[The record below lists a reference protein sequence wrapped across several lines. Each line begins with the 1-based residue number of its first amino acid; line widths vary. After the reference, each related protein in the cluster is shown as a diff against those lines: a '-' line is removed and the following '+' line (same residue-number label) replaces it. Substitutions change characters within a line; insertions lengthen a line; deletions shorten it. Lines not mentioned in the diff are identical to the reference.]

1 MGRETTVSNESNKEN
16 IARLMCNLAL
26 CMLLVGAMAVLPKAA
41 LAQPNG
47 DLHITKECSA
57 YTGLAGSYC
66 TITSSNVAAIPVGA
80 TVNYDQ
86 AFNIPVGMLDSNVVL
101 KVGTSDWAVG
111 RCTLDGAT
119 GAGLCTFTDGVGQL
133 TGFHARVNVSYLGG
147 VNYGWDGTYGFTP
160 PGLLK

>member
-1 MGRETTVSNESNKEN
+1 VSNESNKEN